1 MKPITIPNQ
10 ISPSLLA
17 DMKKNVVQ
25 EEPDKGFGALLKN
38 SINEINHLH
47 KEADKAVVELASG
60 NKKNIHQTMIALEKA
75 DVSFQLMMQVRNKII
90 EAYNEVKRMQV

>member
-1 MKPITIPNQ
+1 MEEIIIPNQ

-17 DMKKNVVQ
+17 DMKKNVAQ
-25 EEPDKGFGALLKN
+25 EEPDKGFGLLLKK
-38 SINEINHLH
+38 SINEINQLH
-47 KEADKAVVELASG
+47 KEADKAVVDLASG